1 MADSPLKAVQDVVT
15 YAITSGGAPIP
26 DTYLVFD
33 ISVTKDLNKIPTATF
48 RIQDGEMADQEL
60 PATNSSTFVP
70 GTEIVIQAGYNSTNA
85 IIFSG
90 IVVSMRLV
98 LDDEDGTVLEVVC
111 KDKAVQMTVGRK
123 NAYYLNMTD
132 SDIIS
137 QIIGNYGGL
146 SPTVTSTS
154 AQNAELVQYYCTD
167 WDFMMTRADLNGM
180 VAVVDQAN
188 VTIQKPA
195 TSSSPVLTL
204 TYGLDIIKFNAELNS
219 VSQLA
224 ASSATSWDYASQ
236 AIVQSTG
243 STPSV
248 NEQGNISAS
257 TLSSVMNVTS
267 YALQSFGSVV
277 QDDLQVWAD
286 TQLLKAALSRI
297 TGSVT
302 FAGSSLV
309 NPGTTIE
316 LAGVSDRFNGTAY
329 VSGVSHAITEGEW
342 LTTVTFGLEEEWFS
356 EKTATQNSGAS
367 GLIPGVAGLM
377 NGVVKQ
383 LDQDPNG
390 EYRIQLTLPLM
401 QNDGDGIWA
410 RLATF
415 YATNG
420 KGIFFIPEIGD
431 EVVVGF
437 LNNDPRFPIVL
448 GSLYSS
454 SRTSPNDLTAENYTK
469 AIITNSEC
477 KIQFDDENK
486 VITITTPGNN
496 QMVYSDKD
504 KGITITDQN
513 NNSITMNTDGITIQD
528 KSSNKITMSSSGI
541 ELNSPG
547 DIKLVATGN
556 VALTPTGNAQI
567 TATQDVTASGINVS
581 LSANASFKGSG
592 MASAEVSSTGTMT
605 VKGTMVMIN

>member
-1 MADSPLKAVQDVVT
+1 MADSPLSAVQDVVT
-15 YAITSGGAPIP
+15 YSITSNGSPIP
-26 DTYLVFD
+26 DTYLVFE
-33 ISVTKDLNKIPTATF
+33 ISVTKALNKIPTATF

-60 PATNSSTFVP
+60 PATDSDTFVP
-70 GTEIVIQAGYNSTNA
+70 GTEIEIQAGYNSTNA
-85 IIFSG
+85 TIFKG

-132 SDIIS
+132 SDVIS
-137 QIIGNYGGL
+137 QIIGNYSGVT
-146 SPTVTSTS
+146 PTVTATT
-154 AQNAELVQYYCTD
+154 AQNAELVQYYSTD

-180 VAVVDQAN
+180 VAVVDQN
-188 VTIQKPA
+188 TVTIQKPA
-195 TSSSPVLTL
+195 TSSSPVLSL
-204 TYGLDIIKFNAELNS
+204 TYGQDIIEFNAELNS
-219 VSQLA
+219 MSQLA
-224 ASSATSWDYASQ
+224 SSTATSWDYSTQ

-243 STPSV
+243 SAPTV
-248 NEQGNISAS
+248 NSQGNITAS
-257 TLSSVMNVTS
+257 TLSSVMNVTA

-309 NPGTTIE
+309 NPGTTVT
-316 LAGVSDRFNGTAY
+316 LAGVSERFNGTAY
-329 VSGVSHAITEGEW
+329 VSGVSHRLEEGEW
-342 LTTVTFGLEEEWFS
+342 LTSIDFGLEEEWFS
-356 EKTATQNSGAS
+356 EKTASQGSGAS

-390 EYRIQLTLPLM
+390 EYRIMLTLPLM
-401 QNDGDGIWA
+401 QNDGEGIWA
-410 RLATF
+410 RMSTF

-420 KGIFFIPEIGD
+420 KGIFFVPEIGD
-431 EVVVGF
+431 EVIVGF

-454 SRTSPNDLTAENYTK
+454 SRTSPDDLTAENYTK

-477 KIQFDDENK
+477 KIQFDDQNK

-496 QMVYSDKD
+496 QMVYSDQD
-504 KGITITDQN
+504 KGITITDQSSN
-513 NNSITMNTDGITIQD
+513 KITMNTDGITIQD
-528 KSSNKITMSSSGI
+528 KNNNKITLSSGGI
-541 ELNSPG
+541 ELNTPS
-547 DIKLVATGN
+547 DIKLTATGN
-556 VALTPTGNAQI
+556 IQLTPTGNAQI
-567 TATQDVTASGINVS
+567 SATGDVTASGMGVS
-581 LSANASFKGSG
+581 LSANSSFKASG
-592 MASAEVSSTGTMT
+592 MASTEVSSTGTTT